1 MTATT
6 TTEGLDSGA
15 RRHPHPAT
23 RRRTGARRAWPA
35 AALPALALAM
45 ALGGCGTPPK
55 PPALVSYD
63 ELRKDPNLEST
74 RKRFPDL
81 VASSEKYGR
90 KAEEEWESND
100 VDESTR
106 AALMAQIK
114 LKTALARFE
123 QERAKSRIQ
132 ALNGEQAE
140 ADETLAEI
148 NKDLTATTEQ
158 IALMERLASARKNA
172 DAEKA
177 RLSEQMSTAAAE
189 KQALSQ
195 QLATEQKRAEAQLAL
210 RTADTVEATKYAAPD
225 YHAATNMLAKAD
237 EEIKQK
243 NWAGAQVSL
252 EVARKSAEKATA
264 AAKPAYEQA
273 TQATENKARNE
284 ALARDAATL
293 PGVSVR
299 LERRGDLQRLV
310 VAVGDL
316 FGRMQTTL
324 APGKETA
331 LDPVARLISKY
342 PGYPVQIVG
351 HTDNKGKVGELLA
364 LSQARA
370 QSVFSSL
377 VARGV
382 EARRLM
388 VSGQGPNEPIADNRS
403 TPGRSRNN
411 RIEVIFL
418 YH

>member
-1 MTATT
+1 MNGLARVSTT
-6 TTEGLDSGA
+6 TKQLGRTTGLLVVVA
-15 RRHPHPAT
+15 V
-23 RRRTGARRAWPA
+23 
-35 AALPALALAM
+35 L
-45 ALGGCGTPPK
+45 ALGGLGACGTPPK

-63 ELRKDPNLEST
+63 ELRKDPNVEPA

-81 VASSEKYGR
+81 LASSEKYGR
-90 KAEEEWESND
+90 KADEDWQSND
-100 VDESTR
+100 LDESTR

-114 LKTALARFE
+114 LKTALARYE
-123 QERAKSRIQ
+123 QERAKARLA

-140 ADETLAEI
+140 ADETLAEL
-148 NKDLTATTEQ
+148 NKDLTATLEQ
-158 IALMERLASARKNA
+158 VSLMERLAAARKNA
-172 DAEKA
+172 DAEKL
-177 RLSEQMSTAAAE
+177 RLSEQMSTEQKQAEAE
-189 KQALSQ
+189 KQQLSQ
-195 QLATEQKRAEAQLAL
+195 QLATEQKRAAAQLAL
-210 RTADTVEATKYAAPD
+210 RTADTVEAAKYAAPD
-225 YHAATNMLAKAD
+225 YGAATNMMSKAD

-264 AAKPAYEQA
+264 AAKPMYEQA
-273 TQATENKARNE
+273 AQATENKARNE
-284 ALARDAATL
+284 ALARDASTL

-310 VAVGDL
+310 VAVQDL
-316 FGRMQTTL
+316 FGNSKSQTTL
-324 APGKETA
+324 APGKETL
-331 LDPVARLISKY
+331 LDPVARLIAKY
-342 PGYPVQIVG
+342 PNYPVQIVG
-351 HTDNKGKVGELLA
+351 HTDNKGRVGELLA

-377 VARGV
+377 VSKGV

-403 TPGRSRNN
+403 TPGRAKNN